1 MMQNLPE
8 AFHRGAFSFNAQGF
22 PSLKVRDAVAA
33 APYSV
38 LHHFSFLAMR

>member
-1 MMQNLPE
+1 MQPNLPLDD
-8 AFHRGAFSFNAQGF
+8 FSFNAQGF

-38 LHHFSFLAMR
+38 LHHFYFLQ